1 MQQVIP
7 VLHDQTGV
15 DRHADMLLECR
26 IGLRLLEGMQ
36 LPVLE
41 VAQPGSKSP
50 ARQGKETKDMIA
62 RATCVREVLLDTEHG
77 LMVEQAIQ
85 HVRSLAFGGA
95 DWQDAE
101 VAVLVG

>member
-50 ARQGKETKDMIA
+50 ARQGKQTKDMIA
-62 RATCVREVLLDTEHG
+62 SAPPVSVKCSWISSTVSWSNRPSSTYGA
-77 LMVEQAIQ
+77 
-85 HVRSLAFGGA
+85 SLS
-95 DWQDAE
+95 
-101 VAVLVG
+101 VALIGRMLK